1 MLADCHR
8 WRPSSIHLA
17 RICYRQYRQPQTGAN
32 LGNKSLKFTLD
43 YINRNDKLCN
53 SKHSCSMRGTKARW
67 AFFDNATGSAPP
79 LIKTFKYFWLCTGD
93 NNKIELLCK
102 QMNTLILLYK
112 QTKVIFTE
120 FSLYLVK
127 HWVFSSPTSHYITN
141 LSRSNG
147 WKLIGQ
153 TRPTAGLL
161 PPYCRPSKK
170 RG

>member
-1 MLADCHR
+1 MV
-8 WRPSSIHLA
+8 IIYGG
-17 RICYRQYRQPQTGAN
+17 RIPLVVLGTILHSAGDYIDVIRNN
-32 LGNKSLKFTLD
+32 LGPPNSFWTLQ
-43 YINRNDKLCN
+43 N
-53 SKHSCSMRGTKARW
+53 SCCTP
-67 AFFDNATGSAPP
+67 NATGSAPP